1 MRHGQ
6 GGEQGSIQEG
16 LTGMKH
22 PTVFFFFFE
31 TLKDHKKQSIKKC
44 GSRCGANLSI
54 KPGFFVIGF
63 GRFVVFLPLF
73 RMTCSFL
80 GG

>member
-1 MRHGQ
+1 MRHGE

-16 LTGMKH
+16 LTGIKN
-22 PTVFFFFFE
+22 PTLSFFFE

-44 GSRCGANLSI
+44 SSRCGANLSI

-63 GRFVVFLPLF
+63 SRFVVFVPLF
-73 RMTCSFL
+73 RITCSFL
-80 GG
+80 EG